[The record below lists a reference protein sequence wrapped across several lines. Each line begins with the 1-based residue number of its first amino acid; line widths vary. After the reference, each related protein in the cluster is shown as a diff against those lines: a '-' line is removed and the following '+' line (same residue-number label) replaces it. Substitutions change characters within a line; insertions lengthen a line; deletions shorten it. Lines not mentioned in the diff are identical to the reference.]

1 MDSPPHPQAG
11 APPRRQARLPFS
23 DGKDSPV
30 IVAYGAGVDSTAL
43 VIERHARGERI
54 DMALRAVMP
63 EKQETLAHI
72 EIFERW
78 MDERAIPHETVSY
91 EPRSFK
97 HWPPYRDLLENCL
110 TNGTLPSIAFGRHS
124 CSLKWKVAPQDAWT
138 KAWPP
143 AQQAWARGQKVVRLI
158 GFDAGRRDSQRYAHA
173 EGYASE
179 LYDYQ
184 YPLREW
190 GWDRDAWTARIRR
203 AGLPVPVASSCF
215 FCTGMT
221 PDEVRVLPVEHLR
234 LIVLLEARAAPR
246 LRSCEGL
253 WRSSTKGF
261 RGREARPGAM
271 TDFLRDKRLLPEAEI
286 DRIIREAPRDLIRF
300 LDVAAALPLEER
312 PTMGSWLKRFNDGAA
327 AVPGRKIDT
336 IDVGALSEIDEA
348 NAPQDP
354 GLAA

>member
-1 MDSPPHPQAG
+1 MAVQAKSSTASQPG
-11 APPRRQARLPFS
+11 GQARLPFA
-23 DGKDSPV
+23 DGADVERPPV

-43 VIERHARGERI
+43 IIERHARGERI
-54 DMALRAVMP
+54 DMALRALMP
-63 EKQETLAHI
+63 EKLETLEHI
-72 EIFERW
+72 ELFERW
-78 MDERAIPHETVSY
+78 MDAHDIPHATVSY

-143 AQQAWARGQKVVRLI
+143 AQRAWARGQKVIRLI
-158 GFDAGRRDSQRYAHA
+158 GFDAGKRDSQRYAHA
-173 EGYASE
+173 EGYSSE

-190 GWDRDAWTARIRR
+190 RWDRDACKARIRR
-203 AGLPVPVASSCF
+203 EGLPVPVASSCF

-221 PDEVRVLPVEHLR
+221 PDEVRILPIEQLR

-253 WRSSTKGF
+253 WRSTTKGL

-271 TDFLRDKRLLPEAEI
+271 TTFIRNEGLLDPCDI
-286 DRIIREAPRDLIRF
+286 DRVGIFGQAVLRSGEMPRG
-300 LDVAAALPLEER
+300 P
-312 PTMGSWLKRFNDGAA
+312 KRA
-327 AVPGRKIDT
+327 
-336 IDVGALSEIDEA
+336 
-348 NAPQDP
+348 Q
-354 GLAA
+354 